1 MARSVHDRYRAAF
14 VEAIARAL
22 GTPPAEIEPQVKAA
36 ERQHGDLSF
45 PTFPFAKALR
55 KAPAAIAADLAGK
68 VEAAGMRV
76 AAAGPYLNARFE
88 LQPFTG
94 EVIDAARRAGPSYGE
109 SDAGAGKTVVIDYS
123 SPNIAKPIAFH
134 HVRSTMIGHALA
146 NLYRSQG
153 WRVEGINYLGDWG
166 KQFGLVAVG
175 FQEYGDPARRDDVA
189 HLVEVYVQAN
199 ARAEREP
206 AFDERARAFFKRMEE
221 GDPQALELW
230 QQFREISL
238 RDFEKVYARLGVEL
252 QHYEGESRYQ
262 GKMEAV
268 IERIAAKPGVKQS
281 EGALIVDMPYAENE
295 PPVLLRKN
303 DGSTLYATR
312 DLAAAIDRYE
322 RFRFDRAL
330 YVVATDQ
337 ALHFRQFF
345 RVLKAM
351 GNDWADRLVHVNFGR
366 VAGMSTRK
374 GQVVLLTDVLD
385 EAKSRALEKVQE
397 NVEAGRIHTE
407 DPEVLAEQ
415 VGLGAIVF
423 GDLKNRRAT
432 DYQFDWDEVLNFEGH
447 SGPYLQY
454 AHARACNILKKG
466 GGEVHSYDAALL
478 TLAEEQALV
487 RQVARLPAVVSDAV
501 EQNEPSHLSRY
512 LLDLST
518 AFSRWYTLG
527 NQERDKR
534 VLVEGNDAV
543 RAARVA
549 LTDAVRVTLASGLS
563 LLGIPTPENM

>member
-1 MARSVHDRYRAAF
+1 MVRSVYDRYRAAF

-22 GTPPAEIEPQVKAA
+22 GAAPAEIEAQVKAA
-36 ERQHGDLSF
+36 EPQHGDLSF

-55 KAPAAIAADLAGK
+55 KAPPAIAADLAGR
-68 VEAAGMRV
+68 VEAPGIRV

-88 LQPFTG
+88 PQPFTG
-94 EVIDAARRAGPSYGE
+94 EVIDAVRSAGPTYGAG
-109 SDAGAGKTVVIDYS
+109 DAGAGKTVVIDYS
-123 SPNIAKPIAFH
+123 SPNIAKSIAFH
-134 HVRSTMIGHALA
+134 HIRSTMIGHALA

-153 WRVEGINYLGDWG
+153 WRVEGIDYLGDWG

-175 FQEYGDPARRDDVA
+175 FQEYGDPARREDVA
-189 HLVEVYVQAN
+189 HLVEVYVKAN

-206 AFDERARAFFKRMEE
+206 AFDERARAFFKRMEN
-221 GDPQALELW
+221 GDAEALKLW
-230 QQFREISL
+230 REFREISL
-238 RDFEKVYARLGVEL
+238 RDFQRVYARLGVDF

-262 GKMEAV
+262 EKMDAV
-268 IERIAAKPGVKQS
+268 IERIAARPGVKS
-281 EGALIVDMPYAENE
+281 DKGALIVDLPYAENE

-322 RFRFDRAL
+322 RFHFDRAL

-337 ALHFRQFF
+337 SLHFRQLF

-351 GNDWADRLVHVNFGR
+351 GFEWADRLVHVNFGR
-366 VAGMSTRK
+366 VGGMSTRK
-374 GQVVLLTDVLD
+374 GNIVLLTDVLD
-385 EAKSRALEKVQE
+385 EARSRALEKVQE
-397 NVEAGRIHTE
+397 NVKAGRIHTE
-407 DPEVLAEQ
+407 DPDALAEQ

-432 DYQFDWDEVLNFEGH
+432 DYQFDWEELLSFEGH

-454 AHARACNILKKG
+454 AHARACNILKKAG
-466 GGEVHSYDAALL
+466 GRVRAYDAGLL
-478 TLAEEQALV
+478 TLLEEQALV
-487 RQVARLPAVVSDAV
+487 RQVARLPAVVSEAV
-501 EQNEPSHLSRY
+501 EQDEPSHVSRY
-512 LLDLST
+512 LLDVAA

-534 VLVEGNDAV
+534 VLVEGNDAL

-549 LTDAVRVTLASGLS
+549 LTDAVRLTLASGLS
-563 LLGIPTPENM
+563 LLGIATPENM